1 MPRSPSAESAPS
13 PLVTLPIPR
22 ATLALAGPT
31 IASLMLQAAFA
42 IVDMFWVGR
51 LGAAPLA
58 AINVAAFVVW
68 TVDSLAALCSIGT
81 NALVARRIGAGDPS
95 AARAMAGH
103 ALHLAL
109 IVSVVTTAAGLA
121 SNHTIFVL
129 MGTDEEVSRLGRE
142 FLFVTFLGVVGV
154 FFNAALEATFRANG
168 DTRTPMKLTTVALVA
183 NFVLDPL
190 LINGLGP
197 FPKLGVAGAALA
209 TTMCRA
215 AAVVWG
221 LAIARRRGLV
231 RLGATFEPAPG
242 MAARIARIGAPIA
255 LSQVSFC
262 VVYMALARVITRFG
276 TPAVAAVGI
285 GHKCESVAYFV
296 SAGFSFAA
304 ATMVGQNIGAGRPER
319 ASRAAWIACWY
330 ALGPAALVGVAMLAV
345 PDALARFFIDDP
357 AVVAIAVR
365 YLRVV
370 AVSELFLV
378 FEIVLEGAFGGAG
391 DSVPPL
397 LVGGPLSV
405 ARVPA
410 AYVLAVT
417 LGWGVDGIW
426 WAISIS
432 TVLKGALMAA
442 WYARR
447 HGAFRRLEP
456 PAAR

>member
-1 MPRSPSAESAPS
+1 MPRSPSAEIAPS
-13 PLVTLPIPR
+13 RLVTLPISR
-22 ATLALAGPT
+22 ATLELAGPT
-31 IASLMLQAAFA
+31 TASLMLQAAFA

-81 NALVARRIGAGDPS
+81 NALVARHVGAGDYGS
-95 AARAMAGH
+95 ARETAGH

-109 IVSVVTTAAGLA
+109 VVSVVTTAAGLA
-121 SNHTIFVL
+121 SNRAIFAL

-142 FLFVTFLGVVGV
+142 FLFITFLGVIGV
-154 FFNAALEATFRANG
+154 FFNAAIEATFRANG
-168 DTRTPMKLTTVALVA
+168 DTQTPMKLTTVALVA
-183 NFVLDPL
+183 NFALDPL

-197 FPKLGVAGAALA
+197 FPRLGVAGAALA
-209 TTMCRA
+209 TILCRA
-215 AAVVWG
+215 ASVVWG
-221 LAIARRRGLV
+221 IAIARRRGHV
-231 RLGATFEPAPG
+231 RLGATFEAAPG

-262 VVYMALARVITRFG
+262 VVYMALARVIARFG

-304 ATMVGQNIGAGRPER
+304 ATMVGQNLGARRPDR
-319 ASRAAWIACWY
+319 ASRAAWLACGY
-330 ALGPAALVGVAMLAV
+330 ALGPAALVAALMLAA
-345 PDALARFFIDDP
+345 PATLARFFIDDP
-357 AVVAIAVR
+357 AVVEIAVR
-365 YLRVV
+365 YLRIV

-391 DSVPPL
+391 DTLPPL
-397 LVGGPLSV
+397 VVGGPLSV

-410 AYVLAVT
+410 AYLLAVT
-417 LGWGVDGIW
+417 LGWGVDGVW
-426 WAISIS
+426 WAISVS

-447 HGAFRRLEP
+447 HGA
-456 PAAR
+456 